1 MTASRGNR
9 FPFAPRG
16 RRREHRLRGWAR
28 EAPAPRVSP
37 TRTAANA
44 LGTQSVQAHA
54 AAVMRNTCARVA
66 WKWCPQPDLDG
77 IALPGMPAGAPG
89 MGGDLTGPLVVY
101 GIRGG
106 EVVGEFGSY

>member
-1 MTASRGNR
+1 
-9 FPFAPRG
+9 
-16 RRREHRLRGWAR
+16 
-28 EAPAPRVSP
+28 
-37 TRTAANA
+37 
-44 LGTQSVQAHA
+44 
-54 AAVMRNTCARVA
+54 MRNTCARVA

-89 MGGDLTGPLVVY
+89 RSGELTGPLVVY